1 MENNF
6 QKKTNLLFARFV
18 NLTSCTPQE
27 VTLEALDAELRG
39 DTLAEVTRCYR
50 LTYARL
56 AAAEAADAPAAD
68 REELQRTLRTLK
80 LSLPAFVCGVTL
92 EGGRSHRHIRAYTAC
107 CMADFDH
114 VPSDRFDAVYA
125 CIAADPHTLLA
136 YPTVSGCG
144 IRVVAR
150 VAGEVD
156 AAAYTAAWRTVNEYY
171 ARLTGLD
178 YDRQCSNATRM
189 SALCHAPA
197 AVCRPDAQP
206 IAFSPARKAP
216 SAPKKNRGPKPTASK
231 AEAEVRRLV
240 EEEGGRYEPSRH
252 NDYISRCL
260 YQMNRFGVTADDAL
274 QWALTAF
281 ADYEATH
288 PGSIA
293 ATARSCYSLI
303 AEHATR
309 RLPSAAT
316 TAAATTAGAGA
327 AGASAGGR
335 RSSLAE
341 VEAFITARFR
351 LRRNLLSRQVEYAPV
366 EVRSVE
372 TQSSENVPM
381 EVQSAETHSSENA
394 PVEVH
399 SVESAPSKARSAERG
414 EWHIMDDLFE
424 NSLWCSMERGGL
436 RFDIYSLHNLLQS
449 DFVPAYHPLRQYLD
463 ALPPWDGTTDYLR
476 WLADRVHC
484 RHASPDEFDYY
495 FRRWFVAMIAAALR
509 DKVVNHEILVL
520 LGPQGSYKSS
530 FFENLLPPELRPYY
544 VSKTNSQRL
553 TKDDLFTI
561 AENLLLNFEE
571 IDSMQTAEL
580 NQLKAMTT
588 VTYINERPAYG
599 RNKVRRAH
607 VASFCAT
614 GNNLQFLTDTTGSR
628 RWLPFEVERIENPWT
643 ADIPYAGIFAQAL
656 WLLEH
661 GFRYWF
667 EGEEIDRL
675 NRRNRRFEAPN
686 AARELVLAYFRRPA
700 EGEGFLL
707 MSASQIASRFAG
719 HLQVTPTQVGK
730 VMSELGFDQQR
741 SHSSRLWMVCQ
752 RTQYEVEHVLPDA
765 ASAPSAADSPAAEV
779 PFSEPELPF

>member
-1 MENNF
+1 MEKKF
-6 QKKTNLLFARFV
+6 PKKTSERFARFV

-27 VTLEALDAELRG
+27 VTLQALEQELKG
-39 DTLAEVTRCYR
+39 NKLAETTRCYR
-50 LTYARL
+50 RTYEQL
-56 AAAEAADAPAAD
+56 AAAEAADGPAEG
-68 REELQRTLRTLK
+68 REELQRTLRRLK

-114 VPSDRFDAVYA
+114 VPPERFDEMYA
-125 CIAADPHTLLA
+125 RIAADPHTLLA
-136 YPTVSGCG
+136 YPTVSGRG

-150 VAGEVD
+150 VTGEVD
-156 AAAYTAAWRTVNEYY
+156 AKTYNVAWTAVNEYY
-171 ARLTGLD
+171 ARLTGLA

-189 SALCHAPA
+189 SALCHAPE

-206 IAFSPARKAP
+206 VEFTPRRKAP
-216 SAPKKNRGPKPTASK
+216 TALKKPGRKPTAAK

-260 YQMNRFGVTADDAL
+260 YQMNRFGVAEEDAL
-274 QWALTAF
+274 QWASAAF

-293 ATARSCYSLI
+293 STVRSCYALT

-309 RLPSAAT
+309 RLPVAKSAAD
-316 TAAATTAGAGA
+316 ATTAGG
-327 AGASAGGR
+327 GGR
-335 RSSLAE
+335 RCSLAE
-341 VEAFITARFR
+341 VEEFVTARFR
-351 LRRNLLSRQVEYAPV
+351 LRRNLLSRQVEYAPAEGWSAESMPAEGWSAEDTPS
-366 EVRSVE
+366 EVRSTE
-372 TQSSENVPM
+372 STPAEAL
-381 EVQSAETHSSENA
+381 SAESSPSEDRLA
-394 PVEVH
+394 AGG
-399 SVESAPSKARSAERG
+399 SSAGG
-414 EWHIMDDLFE
+414 EWRIMDDLFE
-424 NSLWCSMERGGL
+424 NSLWCALERAGL
-436 RFDIYSLHNLLQS
+436 RFDIGSLHNLLQS
-449 DFVPAYHPLRQYLD
+449 DFVPSYHPLRQYLD
-463 ALPPWDGTTDYLR
+463 ALPPWDGTTDHLR

-495 FRRWFVAMIAAALR
+495 FRRWFVAMVAAALH

-588 VTYINERPAYG
+588 TTHINERPAYG
-599 RNKVRRAH
+599 RNKVRRPH

-643 ADIPYAGIFAQAL
+643 ADIPYAGIFAQAR

-667 EGEEIDRL
+667 EGGEIEQL

-686 AARELVLAYFRRPA
+686 PARELVMAYFRRPA
-700 EGEGFLL
+700 EKESFLL
-707 MSASQIASRFAG
+707 LSASQIASRFAPQL
-719 HLQVTPTQVGK
+719 HVTPTQVGK

-752 RTQYEVEHVLPDA
+752 RTQYEVEHTLPEADISMS
-765 ASAPSAADSPAAEV
+765 ASDSPVPPSA
-779 PFSEPELPF
+779 EPELPF